1 MRSSLAILT
10 TSETPE
16 PMEKE
21 NTFYQ
26 NQTYDLFNRPLKN
39 LRTKNNVRNIV
50 TSYPFAAVI
59 TLIVLLL
66 SHISSAQAPK
76 SVNPEDYVIAI
87 VGNEIITERDVR
99 LMIPNFNTELQKIP
113 PAQKIQIMR
122 EIINQRILASEGRAL
137 KLDQSETFKA
147 RQRSIFDTALART
160 TVDHFITNASK
171 IDKQHLKNFYDKNRR
186 RYRDD
191 QVRASHILLKTR
203 KEAEEVLK
211 ELKAGKIFAELA
223 KERSIGPS
231 GVKGG
236 DLGFFKRGQMV
247 PAFDSAAFS
256 LSEGATGGPIKTRYG
271 FHIIKVTQINK
282 GKLAPFKEVEA
293 QILQLLV
300 SKKLEKY
307 LKNLRASV
315 KVVIKDPNFAIG
327 GE

>member
-1 MRSSLAILT
+1 MI
-10 TSETPE
+10 
-16 PMEKE
+16 
-21 NTFYQ
+21 
-26 NQTYDLFNRPLKN
+26 
-39 LRTKNNVRNIV
+39 
-50 TSYPFAAVI
+50 SYPFAVAI
-59 TLIVLLL
+59 TFILLL
-66 SHISSAQAPK
+66 VPHISGAQAPK
-76 SVNPEDYVIAI
+76 SVNPKDHVIAV

-99 LMIPNFNTELQKIP
+99 LMIPNFNTELKKIP
-113 PAQKIQIMR
+113 PAQKVQIMR
-122 EIINQRILASEGRAL
+122 EIINQKILASEGRAL
-137 KLDQSETFKA
+137 KLDQSELFKA

-160 TVDHFITNASK
+160 TVDHFITNARK
-171 IDKQHLKNFYDKNRR
+171 IDKQQLKNFYDKNKR

-211 ELKAGKIFAELA
+211 ALKAGQTFAELA
-223 KERSIGPS
+223 KEKSIGPS
-231 GVKGG
+231 SVKGG

-282 GKLAPFKEVEA
+282 GKITPFEEVKA
-293 QILQLLV
+293 QILQILV
-300 SKKLEKY
+300 SKKLEVY